1 MLPRKYLK
9 IFSLLL
15 LTSSII
21 GCATPQETIVVR
33 NKYIDQNIQIQ
44 PKPKPV
50 EMIDLKFYAVTE
62 DTLDQFLQKFEK
74 ENGDIVFFAISVP
87 GYENLSLNVAELR
100 RYIEQQKSL
109 IVYYENNIKSN
120 QEASREVT
128 EEVVQKGTLRK
139 IKETLGID

>member
-1 MLPRKYLK
+1 MLPKKYLK

-33 NKYIDQNIQIQ
+33 NKYIDQNIQVQ